1 MPVTPE
7 FSSSGPL
14 DDLPGDAVSPA
25 GPASDRERVQALI
38 DTVDGAARDLRS
50 SQGLEHTL
58 ELIVKGAVASVPA
71 AQEAGIT
78 LVDRRGHVST
88 EAPTSP
94 MIADLDGLQA
104 ELHEGPCIDSAFD
117 AEQVTVVDLDTAEHR
132 ERWPRFAP
140 AATERG
146 VTSMLAV
153 ELFSEPGTT
162 GALNMYS
169 AEPGAFDR
177 DSREIGAL
185 FASHAAIALFGAQRA
200 EPQCPR
206 RQPGSDRAGQGRAH
220 GAAPGRRPRG
230 LPDAG
235 ARLQRPAHQADRP
248 RPRDHRRRPLR
259 PHPAGAD
266 PSLSRSP
273 DRPGRL
279 PVPP

>member
-146 VTSMLAV
+146 VPACWRW
-153 ELFSEPGTT
+153 
-162 GALNMYS
+162 NCS
-169 AEPGAFDR
+169 ANPA
-177 DSREIGAL
+177 
-185 FASHAAIALFGAQRA
+185 
-200 EPQCPR
+200 
-206 RQPGSDRAGQGRAH
+206 
-220 GAAPGRRPRG
+220 RPVR
-230 LPDAG
+230 
-235 ARLQRPAHQADRP
+235 
-248 RPRDHRRRPLR
+248 
-259 PHPAGAD
+259 
-266 PSLSRSP
+266 
-273 DRPGRL
+273 
-279 PVPP
+279 